1 MRRNGFLQNY
11 YHNKMS
17 GKLYIVPT
25 PVGNLD
31 DMTVRAIN
39 TLRDADCILAED
51 TRTSS
56 VLMKHFGITTRMQS
70 HHKFNEHDTLPA
82 LIERLEGGEV
92 IALVS
97 DAGTPAISDPG
108 FLLSRECRRHDIEV
122 ECLPGATAFVPAIV
136 NSGLPCDRFCFEGFL
151 PQKKGRATRL
161 ASLAEE
167 QRTMI
172 FYESPL
178 RLVKTLEQLA
188 ATFGAEREASVC
200 REISKVHNTTHHGT
214 LGELVAEF
222 TATAP
227 RGEIVIVVAGKATEA
242 AVKIDKYADFKQ
254 KSALRE

>member
-1 MRRNGFLQNY
+1 
-11 YHNKMS
+11 MS

-108 FLLSRECRRHDIEV
+108 FLLSRECRRHGIEV

-136 NSGLPCDRFCFEGFL
+136 NSGLPCDRVCFDGFL

-161 ASLAEE
+161 ASLADE

-172 FYESPL
+172 FYESPY
-178 RLVKTLEQLA
+178 RLLKTLQQ
-188 ATFGAEREASVC
+188 FAEYYGGDRQVSVC
-200 REISKVHNTTHHGT
+200 REISKVHEESVRGT
-214 LGELVAEF
+214 LDEVITHF
-222 TATAP
+222 TATEA
-227 RGEIVIVVAGKATEA
+227 RGEIVIILEGCK
-242 AVKIDKYADFKQ
+242 K
-254 KSALRE
+254 

>member
-1 MRRNGFLQNY
+1 
-11 YHNKMS
+11 MS

-31 DMTVRAIN
+31 DMSIRAVN

-56 VLMKHFGITTRMQS
+56 VLMRHFGITTRMQS

-82 LIERLEGGEV
+82 LIERLQGGEV

-108 FLLSRECRRHDIEV
+108 FLLSRECRRCGVEV
-122 ECLPGATAFVPAIV
+122 ECLPGPTAFVPAIV

-161 ASLAEE
+161 AALAEE

-178 RLVKTLEQLA
+178 RLLKMLKQLA
-188 ATFGAEREASVC
+188 ETFGDDREASVC
-200 REISKVHNTTHHGT
+200 REISKIHNSTHNGT
-214 LGELVAEF
+214 LAQLVEYF
-222 TATAP
+222 TANNP
-227 RGEIVIVVAGKATEA
+227 RGEIVVVVGGKAAPA
-242 AVKIDKYADFKQ
+242 ASKVDKYADFKHHNNV
-254 KSALRE
+254 SDL